1 MKQLFSIC
9 NFLCSHLASM
19 LKQLSSQAAS
29 FLRSNQSPDC
39 SPNPMQGCGQ
49 LKSTFSRAGM
59 AVAPPVAW
67 HGTPDP
73 PVPSS
78 PLSAQR
84 RQSFWLTGASRS
96 RDIKDPVVSDAI
108 RGDQDGI
115 GGLIQRRDVG
125 SKWFWLIQIMELI
138 PIIKDIYET
147 ELKQNQLKLGSG

>member
-1 MKQLFSIC
+1 MSLFVLTFVFYVEATVVTSCIFSPIKSKSGLFSEPD
-9 NFLCSHLASM
+9 AG
-19 LKQLSSQAAS
+19 
-29 FLRSNQSPDC
+29 LRSAEIHFL
-39 SPNPMQGCGQ
+39 QGWHG
-49 LKSTFSRAGM
+49 L
-59 AVAPPVAW
+59 APPVAW

-125 SKWFWLIQIMELI
+125 SKWFWLIQIMEPI

-147 ELKQNQLKLGSG
+147 ELKRNQVETWIWLN

>member
-1 MKQLFSIC
+1 M
-9 NFLCSHLASM
+9 
-19 LKQLSSQAAS
+19 
-29 FLRSNQSPDC
+29 
-39 SPNPMQGCGQ
+39 
-49 LKSTFSRAGM
+49 
-59 AVAPPVAW
+59 AW
-67 HGTPDP
+67 HPRP
-73 PVPSS
+73 PRAIIAP
-78 PLSAQR
+78 AQR

-125 SKWFWLIQIMELI
+125 SKWFWFIEIMELI

>member
-1 MKQLFSIC
+1 MFSIC
-9 NFLCSHLASM
+9 HFLCSHLASM
-19 LKQLSSQAAS
+19 LKQLWSQAAS

-59 AVAPPVAW
+59 AWHPPCGMAW
-67 HGTPDP
+67 HPRP
-73 PVPSS
+73 PRAIIAP
-78 PLSAQR
+78 AQR

-125 SKWFWLIQIMELI
+125 SKWFWLIQIMEPI
-138 PIIKDIYET
+138 PIIKDIYEI
-147 ELKQNQLKLGSG
+147 ELKQNRLKLGSG

>member
-1 MKQLFSIC
+1 MLTFGFYVEATVVTSCIFSPIKSKSGLFSEPD
-9 NFLCSHLASM
+9 AG
-19 LKQLSSQAAS
+19 
-29 FLRSNQSPDC
+29 LRSAEIHFL
-39 SPNPMQGCGQ
+39 QG
-49 LKSTFSRAGM
+49 
-59 AVAPPVAW
+59 W
-67 HGTPDP
+67 HGTPRGMAWHPRP
-73 PVPSS
+73 PRAIIAP
-78 PLSAQR
+78 AQR